1 MAEVS
6 LSSPTVPASRRLPI
20 REFAYFSLATMLV
33 LDALEGY
40 AVAGVPMP
48 WIGMALAIPV
58 ILVQATYQRLRAPP
72 GVMLYLTLVV
82 WLFANTMVSSML
94 GPYAEM
100 HPATATTPYAGFVLL
115 RGYSFLGYL
124 LVLILVYNFAITDT
138 RQRLV
143 DFVVWLGVAVTL
155 YAVYVYVAAR
165 VGLPVPPKG
174 RYGTGEAGAQA
185 GGAIGHFGDG
195 NERFL
200 VRVVG
205 SFREPSFMAVWLI
218 VPFFLSLTQGR
229 RAMNWRTV
237 LIGLGLLGTG
247 SLTTA
252 VTLPIAFLLALV
264 LMNPLR
270 RQSLYILLGV
280 TMGIGMLVLVIDLS
294 IRFYLGFEH
303 DFGLVT
309 QFSDR
314 LERIASGGVGASNR
328 GYAYDK
334 LFDSEFSLAGIGL
347 GNAHIYYSRG
357 AATPV
362 SFLSLYIHVWFAAGA
377 IGLGLLV
384 LYLLSPIALLMLRL
398 GARTRNTVWLVA
410 TYVAWII
417 VYFGT
422 AESFSMMPA
431 MITGLLLAHLMRGA
445 GPPRPA

>member
-1 MAEVS
+1 MAEVT

-40 AVAGVPMP
+40 AIAGVPLP
-48 WIGMALAIPV
+48 WLGMALAIPV

-72 GVMLYLTLVV
+72 GVMLYLVLVV
-82 WLFANTMVSSML
+82 WLFANTMVASML

-100 HPATATTPYAGFVLL
+100 HPSTATTPYAGFVLL

-143 DFVVWLGVAVTL
+143 DFIVWLGVAVTL
-155 YAVYVYVAAR
+155 YAVYVFIAAR
-165 VGLPVPPKG
+165 VGLPVLPQS
-174 RYGTGEAGAQA
+174 RYGTGEAGAQS
-185 GGAIGHFGDG
+185 GGAIGQFGDG

-218 VPFFLSLTQGR
+218 VPFFLSLTRGKG
-229 RAMNWRTV
+229 AMNWRTLV
-237 LIGLGLLGTG
+237 IAMGILGTG

-252 VTLPIAFLLALV
+252 VTLPIGFLLALV
-264 LMNPLR
+264 LMNPFR
-270 RQSLYILLGV
+270 RQSLFILLGV
-280 TMGIGMLVLVIDLS
+280 TVGIGVLFLAIDLAF
-294 IRFYLGFEH
+294 RLYLGFHQE
-303 DFGLVT
+303 FGLLT

-314 LERIASGGVGASNR
+314 LERITAGGVAASNR

-334 LFDSEFSLAGIGL
+334 FFDSEFSLVGIGL

-362 SFLSLYIHVWFAAGA
+362 SFLSLYIHIWFAAGA

-384 LYLLSPIALLMLRL
+384 LYILSPIALLMLRS
-398 GARTRNTVWLVA
+398 GARTPDTVWLVA
-410 TYVAWII
+410 TYLAWII